1 MPLKDLLFGF
11 KGRIRRRDWWIW
23 SIALGVAYYALSDAT
38 ALVLGLDDY
47 VMSRGGRLAVF
58 GDPAVPLAHSL
69 VLNALFLWPALAL
82 AVKRAHDGARAAW
95 PFVICIVVT
104 SALNY
109 WPVDSYAAAG
119 RGLDAGDLATGAPMI
134 VGAVNLLAGLYQLVV
149 LGILDG
155 TRGPNRFGR
164 SPKGV
169 GGDMPDQTAKVFS

>member
-38 ALVLGLDDY
+38 ALVLGLNDY
-47 VMSRGGRLAVF
+47 VMSRGGRIAVL
-58 GDPAVPLAHSL
+58 GDPPAPLAHSL

-95 PFVICIVVT
+95 PFVILIVVT

-109 WPVDSYAAAG
+109 WPMDTYAAAG
-119 RGLDAGDLATGAPMI
+119 RSFDAGDMAGAVPMI
-134 VGAVNLLAGLYQLVV
+134 IGAVSLLAGLYQVIV

-155 TRGPNRFGR
+155 TPGPNRYGR

-169 GGDMPDQTAKVFS
+169 GGDLPDQTARVFS